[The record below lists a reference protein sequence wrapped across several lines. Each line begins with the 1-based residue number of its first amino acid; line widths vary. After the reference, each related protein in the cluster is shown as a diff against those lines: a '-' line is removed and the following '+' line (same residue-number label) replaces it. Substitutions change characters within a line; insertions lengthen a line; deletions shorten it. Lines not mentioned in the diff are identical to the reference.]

1 MQAVYDLVYRAVAS
15 GCDDQAIPCQSGELG
30 GVIRALGV
38 QHFYL
43 EATGAQGLR
52 AALEVA
58 LAACA
63 PRVRVSDYDSVAS
76 HLPYYKPFCEQS
88 ICRTIPPVDGF
99 VVPGIGVDVVDVE
112 RMKFALERT
121 PRIRRRLFTEEE
133 IAYCEKFRFAERHY
147 AGRWAAKEAV
157 TKALG
162 CGLIQWNGVEV
173 MRRPRQAPTV
183 RIFGKIERFADMVG
197 VRQEDLFISITHSE
211 LSAVAVCVVRGMQ

>member
-1 MQAVYDLVYRAVAS
+1 M
-15 GCDDQAIPCQSGELG
+15 
-30 GVIRALGV
+30 
-38 QHFYL
+38 
-43 EATGAQGLR
+43 
-52 AALEVA
+52 
-58 LAACA
+58 
-63 PRVRVSDYDSVAS
+63 
-76 HLPYYKPFCEQS
+76 
-88 ICRTIPPVDGF
+88 
-99 VVPGIGVDVVDVE
+99 DVE

-121 PRIRRRLFTEEE
+121 PRIRQRLFTEDE

-211 LSAVAVCVVRGMQ
+211 HSAVAVCVVRGMQ

>member
-1 MQAVYDLVYRAVAS
+1 V
-15 GCDDQAIPCQSGELG
+15 E
-30 GVIRALGV
+30 
-38 QHFYL
+38 
-43 EATGAQGLR
+43 
-52 AALEVA
+52 
-58 LAACA
+58 
-63 PRVRVSDYDSVAS
+63 
-76 HLPYYKPFCEQS
+76 
-88 ICRTIPPVDGF
+88 GF

-121 PRIRRRLFTEEE
+121 PRIRQRLFTEEE

-173 MRRPRQAPTV
+173 TRRPRRAPSV
-183 RIFGKIERFADMVG
+183 RIFGKIQGFADMVG

-211 LSAVAVCVVRGMQ
+211 LSAVAVCVVRGMQPTP

>member
-1 MQAVYDLVYRAVAS
+1 M
-15 GCDDQAIPCQSGELG
+15 
-30 GVIRALGV
+30 
-38 QHFYL
+38 
-43 EATGAQGLR
+43 
-52 AALEVA
+52 
-58 LAACA
+58 
-63 PRVRVSDYDSVAS
+63 
-76 HLPYYKPFCEQS
+76 
-88 ICRTIPPVDGF
+88 DGF

-121 PRIRRRLFTEEE
+121 PRIRQRLFTEDE

-211 LSAVAVCVVRGMQ
+211 LSAVAVCVVRGVQ